1 MTDAPDTRRNGIDV
15 AKLTKVWEN
24 NHGVGPD
31 IRANLGLATKLEIN
45 PIERVNKPVAMP
57 SVRLP
62 SELRL
67 GTESLVQ
74 RLATTQKLRIDVEGV
89 ILRNVNDLKSS
100 CGSPKTA
107 KFKPPKKVSKVTLPD
122 WLIKWQKLSNE
133 QPPTQNAKK
142 KLTLI
147 IPPKQKEETSF
158 PKSAKN
164 SSKKIANPKA
174 KKSESGQK
182 NIIKVPKR

>member
-1 MTDAPDTRRNGIDV
+1 M
-15 AKLTKVWEN
+15 
-24 NHGVGPD
+24 
-31 IRANLGLATKLEIN
+31 
-45 PIERVNKPVAMP
+45 
-57 SVRLP
+57 
-62 SELRL
+62 
-67 GTESLVQ
+67 
-74 RLATTQKLRIDVEGV
+74 
-89 ILRNVNDLKSS
+89 

-182 NIIKVPKR
+182 KHHQSAKKIKDKNAEKITSQKTNPVPVNNAFNMFKMLPQAKFKLQKPKKDPPCLNLKWWQTTSKLNKE